1 MPDRQ
6 PDAVD
11 AFYEAWRR
19 ERPDL
24 DLEAFPIIGR
34 LSRFADLVQDRLDA
48 VFAEHGLQ
56 SWEFD
61 VLAALRRAGV
71 PYELTPG
78 ELDRALLISSGTTTH
93 RVQRLEQRGFVTR
106 RRDEADR
113 RVVRVRLTEEGRAVQ
128 STAHAAHAAN
138 ESRILAGLAPG
149 EREALLAGLL
159 ALGRELGDAPPD
171 AVTTASDATG
181 MPDTTM

>member
-1 MPDRQ
+1 MADMPDRQ

-11 AFYEAWRR
+11 AFYGAWRR

-61 VLAALRRAGV
+61 VLAALRRAGA

-138 ESRILAGLAPG
+138 ESRILAGLEPG

-159 ALGRELGDAPPD
+159 ALGREPGRRA
-171 AVTTASDATG
+171 
-181 MPDTTM
+181 